1 MLKKVTR
8 SRASKRQQQEIKSLA
23 TGSSPV
29 KSTKSK
35 KSPPIRDQQKAAL
48 PAVSKSI
55 NSLERK
61 RGTIAQ
67 AVIEMKQTKSSKE
80 EHSMESESDFIVP
93 QAKMNAPFDKKFEY
107 LLDTYC
113 YVKSDEHE
121 IWQAFVE
128 NDILTYDYDE
138 FVDSQNLESLKEMK
152 RTKGTTSDDAFSSGK
167 LILVNNILLY

>member
-1 MLKKVTR
+1 M
-8 SRASKRQQQEIKSLA
+8 S
-23 TGSSPV
+23 
-29 KSTKSK
+29 
-35 KSPPIRDQQKAAL
+35 AL
-48 PAVSKSI
+48 
-55 NSLERK
+55 
-61 RGTIAQ
+61 
-67 AVIEMKQTKSSKE
+67 
-80 EHSMESESDFIVP
+80 
-93 QAKMNAPFDKKFEY
+93 FDKKLEH